1 MPRLLLAEEGRANI
15 WDNVVTGSLE
25 RFKASA
31 FLVLVG
37 AYLVLNYPFMQF
49 VVGELFL
56 VLVLLGTNVPRVLS
70 RMGVIAPLL
79 PFLLWWSWAVG
90 HLMFDTVT
98 EGYWALRD
106 ATHLL
111 DSLFVIVGFT
121 LAGNPQT
128 VARLAYWLRPIVVT
142 CILYALSI
150 GYGYEIAEVAPTISG
165 VAGRDIP
172 IFGVY
177 AIPST
182 VLLWGAIFCV
192 IQPACNAMSRLR
204 YVLLAAF
211 LVAFALIVVQART
224 TYLQLLA
231 VGMLLVM
238 LRPRAL
244 SGLGVS
250 VPLFF
255 AALLV
260 MSAFDLRVAG
270 RLTSEFSLSFF
281 WDHIQSV
288 VGIYDEDHAVVA
300 SAAHGVSQRLGWWDR
315 IYDQLTRDE
324 VTLLTGLGYGI
335 PLTDFS
341 DAQGVVTREPHNSL
355 ISVTGR
361 LGLIGVFA
369 WLWMQVTLFRA
380 GYRAYFDCLHAGRQQ
395 GADLIFVLM
404 AFAVL
409 TLVSCLGEDAMEKPY
424 NAIPYYAFWGF
435 VLRIGYEARARVPVE
450 LDRRTL
456 GFTRS
461 ARTS

>member
-1 MPRLLLAEEGRANI
+1 
-15 WDNVVTGSLE
+15 VTGRLD

-49 VVGELFL
+49 VAGELFL
-56 VLVLLGTNVPRVLS
+56 VLMLLSTNVPRVLA
-70 RMGVIAPLL
+70 RMGAITSLF
-79 PFLLWWSWAVG
+79 PFLLWWGWAAG
-90 HLMFDTVT
+90 HLIFDTAT
-98 EGYWALRD
+98 QGYWALRD

-128 VARLAYWLRPIVVT
+128 VARLAYWLRPIVVM
-142 CILYALSI
+142 CILYALLI
-150 GYGYEIAEVAPTISG
+150 GYGDEIAAASPTISG
-165 VAGRDIP
+165 FAGRDIP

-192 IQPACNAMSRLR
+192 VQPARPVTERLR
-204 YVLLAAF
+204 YLLLAAF

-224 TYLQLLA
+224 TYLQLLSVA
-231 VGMLLVM
+231 ALLVM

-244 SGLGVS
+244 SGLGIA
-250 VPLFF
+250 VPLFV
-255 AALLV
+255 AAVIV
-260 MSAFDLRVAG
+260 MTAFDLKVAG

-281 WDHIQSV
+281 WDHIQAV
-288 VGIYDEDHAVVA
+288 VGIHDGDHAVVA
-300 SAAHGVSQRLGWWDR
+300 SAAHGVSQRLAWWNR
-315 IYDQLTRDE
+315 VYDQLTMDE

-341 DAQGVVTREPHNSL
+341 DEQGVVTRELHNSI
-355 ISVTGR
+355 ISVTAR
-361 LGLIGVFA
+361 LGLIGVLA
-369 WLWMQVTLFRA
+369 WLWMQVELFRA
-380 GYRAYFDCLHAGRQQ
+380 GYRAYHDCLDSGRQE
-395 GADLIFVLM
+395 GADLILVLM

-409 TLVSCLGEDAMEKPY
+409 TLAGCLGEDVMEKPY

-435 VLRIGYEARARVPVE
+435 ILRIGYEGRARALRGASYPE
-450 LDRRTL
+450 RP
-456 GFTRS
+456 S
-461 ARTS
+461 ARFSRSGSASPSL